1 MPAAGRDR
9 PRRSR
14 PRGSRAAA
22 RTTSPMPSASRA
34 HGERICRVGVLAGL
48 RLLLGGPLLRR
59 RGRPRGPGPASGEVF
74 VGTYTSMITG
84 RITGLRW
91 VTS

>member
-1 MPAAGRDR
+1 MPR
-9 PRRSR
+9 
-14 PRGSRAAA
+14 
-22 RTTSPMPSASRA
+22 ASRA
-34 HGERICRVGVLAGL
+34 QGDRIWRVGVFAGLLAGL
-48 RLLLGGPLLRR
+48 FAGFWAFDLRDVLLDREDAARR
-59 RGRPRGPGPASGEVF
+59 DGEVF

>member
-1 MPAAGRDR
+1 MPR
-9 PRRSR
+9 
-14 PRGSRAAA
+14 
-22 RTTSPMPSASRA
+22 ASRA
-34 HGERICRVGVLAGL
+34 QGDKIWRVGVFAGL
-48 RLLLGGPLLRR
+48 FAGLWAFDAFDRAFDARDVWPDREDAARR
-59 RGRPRGPGPASGEVF
+59 DGEVF